1 MEFLKMKLRYN
12 NSFRNV
18 NFSKKT
24 LIYSDENSVG
34 KSTLLRLL
42 FFGLGYP
49 IPGTY
54 GLKFKKM
61 IIEIEYERK
70 GSLFSVRR
78 EGDYVELMNEG
89 KFVTSRVLRGDD
101 EDWFSLIWGIS
112 SNRILKNILG
122 AIYMDQDKGWTL
134 LNRGKVIGNIRFNIR
149 DLLIGLSGQSEAL
162 SEKITILE
170 NRKSMLRQTK
180 LLLDVSRHAQ
190 EYSNTNYGVDE
201 TIDDNIDAKFKN
213 LKLKS
218 AFLRHQKKNIEKN
231 IHRQEG
237 LLDYI
242 SSLNLIVK
250 VNDREVPITKKNILN
265 FNDNE
270 DFLRQR
276 LALVQD
282 ELDFNEQN
290 LVKIKKIM
298 SESTGDLFKSQDI
311 IERTMDDISRI
322 DFDPT
327 ILQARES
334 ELLSSISDLNS
345 QIEKQFIDSNDLIN
359 ETREWINVFS
369 EKLGVKNIVENKKYI
384 FTRDLK
390 SISGAIYYKVV
401 FAFKMAYVK
410 VIEQH
415 LKISLPIVLDSPSGR
430 EVTDRNISAVIGI
443 LNEYFINNQIIIA
456 SIRNYDLNN
465 VKKVV
470 IDEKIFDD

>member
-1 MEFLKMKLRYN
+1 M
-12 NSFRNV
+12 

>member
-1 MEFLKMKLRYN
+1 MKLRYN